1 MQCYVVP
8 LEIKPKNL
16 KMTFE
21 TKTIQ
26 WEGQVRL
33 PEFLLVNSIET
44 ELDCQQ
50 QYSYYADYF

>member
-1 MQCYVVP
+1 MQCYVVL
-8 LEIKPKNL
+8 LEIKPKKL

-33 PEFLLVNSIET
+33 PVFLLVNSIET
-44 ELDCQQ
+44 ELDRQQ
-50 QYSYYADYF
+50 QYNYYADYC